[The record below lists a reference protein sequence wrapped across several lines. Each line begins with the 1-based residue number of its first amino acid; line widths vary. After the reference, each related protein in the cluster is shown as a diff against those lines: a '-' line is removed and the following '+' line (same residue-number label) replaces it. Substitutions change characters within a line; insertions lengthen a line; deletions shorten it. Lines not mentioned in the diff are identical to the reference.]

1 MGIQD
6 RDYYWEKHKEA
17 VKSNNRDSFDSLLG
31 KTPHRYRQK
40 PRTGSG
46 VRFLLYPALMMGV
59 LWYGADTFLKYQ
71 ASGKHLTL
79 PPIFSPPSPTPTIPV
94 IQAEPDAIQPISG
107 GIVLKADR
115 QGHFRGTVLINN
127 VPMPFLIDTGATKTS
142 IPEKLAYAARLP
154 FGSPIQ
160 SNTAGGTVIDR
171 LTQINSLKIGN
182 AIIKGLDANI
192 NRYLDEVLIGMNTL
206 KYFHITQNGNT
217 MTLIANSSSPQQIVR
232 SQAPVL
238 PNTIAAEQP
247 MIEPKIK
254 RPTTIKR
261 TVTCDA
267 NHVCTTKYSDR

>member
-17 VKSNNRDSFDSLLG
+17 SKAASQNSFDSLLN
-31 KTPHRYRQK
+31 KTPQRYRQK
-40 PRTGSG
+40 SRTGSG
-46 VRFLLYPALMMGV
+46 NRFLLYPALMMGV
-59 LWYGADTFLKYQ
+59 LWYGADAFLKYQ
-71 ASGKHLTL
+71 ASGKHHTL
-79 PPIFSPPSPTPTIPV
+79 PPFFSQPSPTPTIPI
-94 IQAEPDAIQPISG
+94 IQAEPDTIQPISG

-160 SNTAGGTVIDR
+160 SITAGGTVVDR
-171 LTQINSLKIGN
+171 LTQIGSLKIGN

-206 KYFHITQNGNT
+206 KYFQMTQNGNT
-217 MTLIANSSSPQQIVR
+217 MTLVANGSSARQVAR
-232 SQAPVL
+232 APVSQL
-238 PNTIAAEQP
+238 GSFAAEQP
-247 MIEPKIK
+247 EIK
-254 RPTTIKR
+254 KPTTIKKS
-261 TVTCDA
+261 VTCDK
-267 NHVCTTKYSDR
+267 NKVCTTKYSDH